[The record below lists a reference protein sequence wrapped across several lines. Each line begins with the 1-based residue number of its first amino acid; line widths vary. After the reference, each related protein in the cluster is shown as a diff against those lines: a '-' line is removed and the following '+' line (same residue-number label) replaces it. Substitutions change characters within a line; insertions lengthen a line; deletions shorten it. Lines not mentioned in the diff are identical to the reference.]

1 MVFADQISAF
11 VKKTQTRADLYVQ
24 YVEEEAYT
32 ELTKELA
39 KVLPDETP
47 VDTGALARGYQFKT
61 NDDGELVVS
70 NKEFYA
76 VAIKRHG
83 HDLGETVIKEAEK
96 IIQSSA
102 FRKKV
107 QSQALSRLPAE

>member
-1 MVFADQISAF
+1 M
-11 VKKTQTRADLYVQ
+11 KKTQTRADLYVQ
-24 YVEEEAYT
+24 YVEEEAYA

-76 VAIKRHG
+76 LAIQRHG
-83 HDLGETVIKEAEK
+83 HDLGETIVQEAAK
-96 IIQSSA
+96 IIESSA
-102 FRKKV
+102 FRARV
-107 QSQALSRLPAE
+107 QSQALARLPAR